1 MHGAGWVNNKISVR
15 KLALLQSYDSI
26 NESLEGKMV
35 HSFGFINT
43 IYFFSKPLSNME
55 KVSRRPLK
63 YISYFSC
70 YVHVYE

>member
-1 MHGAGWVNNKISVR
+1 MYGAGWVNNKISVR

-43 IYFFSKPLSNME
+43 IYFFSKPLSNM
-55 KVSRRPLK
+55 
-63 YISYFSC
+63 
-70 YVHVYE
+70 